1 MRKFLVIAS
10 LVLPLGI
17 ALGAPVQN
25 VSAQRHP
32 NLAAAQSLIAQ
43 AYDKL
48 ATAQVANDYK
58 MGGHS
63 DKAKQL
69 LVEAA
74 EEIKAAAEAANQNH

>member
-1 MRKFLVIAS
+1 MRKFLVITS

-32 NLAAAQSLIAQ
+32 NLAAAQSFIAQ